1 MSGAPAAKRARGD
14 SESFAPGECNESSNW
29 REGSVG
35 DEKTF
40 GERLRAGSGSG
51 GDEEDETDGPSGVWG
66 EHSASGKWAEQEGEC
81 ALAYAVQGELK
92 ILSCLFS
99 VDRRGRGRDNP

>member
-14 SESFAPGECNESSNW
+14 SESIAPGECNESSSW

-51 GDEEDETDGPSGVWG
+51 GDEEDEVDAGVWG
-66 EHSASGKWAEQEGEC
+66 EREHGASGKWAEQEGEC
-81 ALAYAVQGELK
+81 ALAYPVQDGLK
-92 ILSCLFS
+92 SLILLI
-99 VDRRGRGRDNP
+99 